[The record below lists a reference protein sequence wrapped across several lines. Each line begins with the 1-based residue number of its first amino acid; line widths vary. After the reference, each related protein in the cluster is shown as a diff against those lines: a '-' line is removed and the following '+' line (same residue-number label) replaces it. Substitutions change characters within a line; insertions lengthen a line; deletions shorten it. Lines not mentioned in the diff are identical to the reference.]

1 MRRTRYQAQWILPIV
16 APPVRDGALLVE
28 EDGRI
33 AAVGPSDTVPRPDDA
48 ENIDLGNAAVLPGLV
63 NVHAHPELSALRNL
77 LEDLPFV
84 DWINTLR
91 RVKARAPL
99 DEADLHASALWQLAE
114 AYAAGIT
121 TIAATEDSSASLDA
135 LLESGGRGVVY
146 REVFG
151 PAPDQCDAA
160 MRDLRTRVETMRG
173 RETDLVRVG
182 ISPHAP
188 YTVSDELFLAA
199 ASYAEGESLPI
210 AVHIAESRDETD
222 LVVHGSGT
230 FAEGLRRRGIAVSP
244 RARSPVDLL
253 ARTGVLERQ
262 PLLIHAVRIDDA
274 DIEMIANA
282 GASIAHCPIANARLG
297 HGVAPVARL
306 IAGGVNVA
314 LGTDSVASNNRVD
327 LLEEARVAQLMQ
339 RATSQS
345 YLVLEPASLLRMATL
360 AGARALGMEDVTGSL
375 ETGKSADLAVV
386 SLDRVHGRPVHDIEA
401 AVVLALRGNDVVLTV
416 LQGRVLYRNNPD
428 DRSQYFPTIDVQS
441 VRTRMEAV
449 AMRVAAAREAP

>member
-16 APPVRDGALLVE
+16 APPVRNGALLVDE
-28 EDGRI
+28 HGRI
-33 AAVGPSDTVPRPDDA
+33 AAVGPDETVPRPDDA
-48 ENIDLGNAAVLPGLV
+48 EIIDLGNAAVLPGLV

-84 DWINTLR
+84 EWINTLR

-99 DEADLHASALWQLAE
+99 DETALHASALWQLAE
-114 AYAAGIT
+114 AYSADIT

-135 LLESGGRGVVY
+135 LLESGSRGVVY

-151 PAPDQCDAA
+151 PAPGQCDDA

-188 YTVSDELFLAA
+188 YTVSDELFRAA
-199 ASYAEGESLPI
+199 ASYAEAGSLPI

-222 LVVHGSGT
+222 LVVHGSGA
-230 FAEGLRRRGIAVSP
+230 FAEGLRRRGIAVPP
-244 RARSPVDLL
+244 RGRSPVDLL
-253 ARTGVLERQ
+253 ARTGVLEQQ

-274 DIEMIANA
+274 DIELIARA
-282 GASIAHCPIANARLG
+282 GASVAHCPIANARLG
-297 HGVAPVARL
+297 HGVAPVTEL
-306 IAGGVNVA
+306 IAAGVNVA

-339 RATSQS
+339 RATTRS
-345 YLVLEPASLLRMATL
+345 YDVLEPASLLRMATL
-360 AGARALGMEDVTGSL
+360 AGARALGMDDVAGSF

-386 SLDRVHGRPVHDIEA
+386 SLERVHGQPVHDVEA
-401 AVVLALRGNDVVLTV
+401 AVVLALRGSDVVLTV
-416 LQGRVLYRNNPD
+416 VQGRVLYRNSPD
-428 DRSQYFPTIDVQS
+428 DRSPCFPTIDVQS
-441 VRTRMEAV
+441 LRTRMDSIAV
-449 AMRVAAAREAP
+449 RVAAARAAP